1 MDFTA
6 MTGAVDATTIVAALL
21 AIGAVLIL
29 PKATAWGVRTVKGLV
44 R

>member
-6 MTGAVDATTIVAALL
+6 MTGAVDATTIVAGLL

-29 PKATAWGVRTVKGLV
+29 PKAAAWGVRTIKGLV

>member
-1 MDFTA
+1 MDFTS
-6 MTGAVDATTIVAALL
+6 MTGAVDAATIVTALL

-29 PKATAWGVRTVKGLV
+29 PKAAAWGVRTVKGLV

>member
-6 MTGAVDATTIVAALL
+6 MTAAINAGTIVTALL
-21 AIGAVLIL
+21 AIGAILIL
-29 PKATAWGVRTVKGLV
+29 PKAAAWGIRTVKGLV